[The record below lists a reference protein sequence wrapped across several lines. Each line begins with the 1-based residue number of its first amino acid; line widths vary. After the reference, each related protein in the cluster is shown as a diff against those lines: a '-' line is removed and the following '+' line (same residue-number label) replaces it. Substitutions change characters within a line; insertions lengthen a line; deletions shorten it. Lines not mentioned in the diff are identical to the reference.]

1 MMENW
6 QDHLS
11 GLDVFDDL
19 EQLPDSASTSEIAD
33 DESEEESPNL
43 LAGIDSSKIAPEELP
58 ELERALGKYQ
68 SGDFSSV
75 SAGDIVYVSQQAGER
90 LLYTKAVY
98 LGRSKSGK
106 CTARDWN
113 TKYDAEVSHL
123 QMLRKGNVTRQEKME
138 AASITLLRVAT
149 LDIDSVA
156 ELEESYP
163 SPPAEAYSDEDT
175 PSELPG
181 VVDTLDEPQELEF
194 PNIAPGD
201 IVYIRRQTGEQLT
214 YNKAVYLG
222 DPGGGQH
229 IARNWD
235 TKNDLKVSIS
245 ELVRKENVT
254 EDERVEAESI
264 KAYVAIQ
271 DSETLSKSRFY
282 LKHATLPPEIKSPFI
297 TRMNKLATGDE
308 WLSGYDREMVQKAC
322 SAFLKFENQI
332 MGRSVRVEEL
342 VRMFYASA
350 VTAAPNPKKKGSS
363 SDNARQAGI
372 KRHAA
377 LLTDVLIGVVDEA
390 SEQVF
395 PERDIVSAQLREE
408 YAGMLSRANS
418 AVKDDV
424 GSTHRDQL
432 KEAELS
438 PQLLEA
444 LKSRLSIVIEGEETA
459 VTLPKFGAHLMKQT
473 CSSFLFRLQSTYPAD
488 RAILLET
495 ILGEFL
501 ACAETEIR
509 HDRAGS
515 NKEGRTVA
523 AERLV
528 ALFLSL
534 LISIDAALELERLAG
549 VPPRI
554 RNQFTAVLMEE
565 RFRYLSQAS
574 EIEERLFRVSQRSKP
589 EFDIHFFTENSRR
602 AHDKR
607 YGEMIA
613 NDNSDTG
620 DLDDPSQ
627 PKYCYCLRGS
637 HGIMVACDGPNC
649 RRKWFHLSCTDLKK
663 PLNDYKTWFCV
674 FCQPPMK
681 AATEDTQEASA
692 TATVDAGDAES
703 EPKEAQESETTANER
718 PPRGMVCNNCK
729 FVWQSASA
737 LELRDCPSC
746 GSYSVFA
753 ESPPRTTSPET
764 TVAIL
769 RPDATGEAA
778 MGQYFSERTDK
789 FMSLYRRETMAE
801 ESKSEVPRESFPD
814 PWSHLHTSS
823 SANSPRREES
833 PPALAKASL
842 PDTSNPDNT
851 TGDGSTLVINPDL
864 QRVRRTIMYLIHTAH
879 RLNEVFQLIP
889 GGGTSS
895 RSGAGDSY
903 VKEVYDQLCSVA
915 KTLND
920 LLQWQDDDPQGEGL
934 RPEWA
939 LKLQIFQSNLSTL
952 CSSITI
958 TVEDMGNALG
968 SGETKR
974 WEEMAHKM
982 ENDEGVDCLNR
993 FRLYLDFIVV
1003 LTSLTEE
1010 PTGRNLLP
1018 VKLHLEEK
1026 ISTLLGLQ
1034 ESYVLRVGQA
1044 EEAAATTAE
1053 GPAIESP
1060 YIGAS
1065 DNPTR
1070 DASTPMDDS
1079 DSTKVRQLRQTLD
1092 QIDYAEVVLYDAIH
1106 RDSNGNFTD
1115 VKEIKDLYDELH
1127 NFDNSLRKLLHH
1139 QRRDTECR
1147 TKLISS
1153 GGVVST
1159 LCSSV
1164 QNTLEDIL
1172 IAMDSNDPMQW
1183 ADTVHIMEDSELV
1196 GWRQRFKLYQDVLTN
1211 LTGTR
1216 GRDSDSE
1223 YWLKQLDADVLELL
1237 GSQESNIS
1245 QAATRSS
1252 HRSVIWPSRPK
1263 HPQVEDMQTEGG
1275 LDGPLNDLEEEDD
1288 GQINCIC
1295 GFNEDDG
1302 NTIACDTCNK
1312 WSHTICYYP
1321 QYGDSLPEDLDHWCI
1336 DCRPERPVD
1345 AQAAHIRQQ
1354 KNVKP
1359 QDLEKFA
1366 ENFRRKSRVPDDL
1379 VPILAKDQGSVTSST
1394 TMASPGLDRLPSIRH
1409 NRTDPA
1415 RDYPRDLP
1423 IRDFVK
1429 QAEAEATRGQPSHEE
1444 SAVTPAE
1451 SADRQPIRQN
1461 RPDLGTSRLPSI
1473 RDPEPAVRFRPNGTA
1488 VYNLPSSLLNMP
1500 RAPMNERLNT
1510 LPAERKVSFEDDA
1523 PEHPEFS
1530 NITGAREPA
1539 MSSPAMASPTL
1550 HRLPSIRHNRT
1561 NSARDV
1567 RYDLPIRD
1575 FVRPDAEDKEYAARK
1590 FSRETLRRQQAEA
1603 EATRRRQKDLE
1614 AAENRQLDLEAERA
1628 RNRRQMPTMFDGFV
1642 DDESSSWSRRTGPPA
1657 PPGTRSN
1664 SASRLPA
1671 SSRSSLRRSG
1681 SYGRATVYQY
1691 HYPDSPLVIKSDD
1704 IERRPSE
1711 LIRDRG
1717 REVIERERA
1726 RAAAEELQRAFEEG
1740 AGEGVGAGS
1749 RRWEPVFDEVEE
1761 RVSGREYYYVS
1772 EGPAREEAR
1781 RRRGSWSEERK
1792 KDFWGDLDVSS
1803 RFGAETETTLR
1814 REEDLEAA
1822 GNRQVDLEA
1831 ERARNRRH
1839 AHQKEPAVI
1848 SEGSATGGVPFPA
1861 AQNSRASSSSSPKPP
1876 AHPSLEKIASLRG
1889 ILHRFEREVSA
1900 FEHTPPTKPSESHA
1914 EGKRLSGS
1922 IMAQVLF
1929 KLDAIDKTEDDPE
1942 TGEKRREVFKEAQ
1955 DLLTR
1960 VGEAVVHHVS
1970 SVT

>member
-549 VPPRI
+549 IPPRI

-1003 LTSLTEE
+1003 LTSLTKEH
-1010 PTGRNLLP
+1010 TGRNLLP

-1429 QAEAEATRGQPSHEE
+1429 S
-1444 SAVTPAE
+1444 
-1451 SADRQPIRQN
+1451 DR
-1461 RPDLGTSRLPSI
+1461 
-1473 RDPEPAVRFRPNGTA
+1473 
-1488 VYNLPSSLLNMP
+1488 
-1500 RAPMNERLNT
+1500 
-1510 LPAERKVSFEDDA
+1510 EDG
-1523 PEHPEFS
+1523 EHA
-1530 NITGAREPA
+1530 ARE
-1539 MSSPAMASPTL
+1539 
-1550 HRLPSIRHNRT
+1550 
-1561 NSARDV
+1561 
-1567 RYDLPIRD
+1567 
-1575 FVRPDAEDKEYAARK
+1575 

-1603 EATRRRQKDLE
+1603 EATRRRQEDLE
-1614 AAENRQLDLEAERA
+1614 GPPSYPSVVGENGETTRPGDFAAHQEPHTGPSEDEGEETIISEDAASASQDPGRESQKNPADMSAEPANPRPVHGRQAEPHPRRRPDWTPKRLADLMLQRGDDGEPALEPEQPVVSTISEEPPSDPSDGDRA
-1628 RNRRQMPTMFDGFV
+1628 RQKEPTSPASSEDPASASHARGREGQQEAAISSAGSATRKPAHGRLERNPNDVSEEEEEEALLSEKLADMSHDHGRETRMESARQTPERTLYGAPREEGVDEWYDTDAGSDDTPQAPIRFKDAVGRKFSFPWHLCKTWTGMEGLIKQAFLYVDVIGAHVQDGHYDLVGPRGDIILPQVWDTMVKPDWEVSMHMWPIPETPENEKKGKKAGDTFDASKAQQFAQMGTGQVVNVEPVEVKNPKKDSKKARRLST
-1642 DDESSSWSRRTGPPA
+1642 PPA
-1657 PPGTRSN
+1657 PPPPPIVAGPPIETLQFN
-1664 SASRLPA
+1664 SREEYDLYLATGQLPPMVMMDPVPGPPTPKPKPKKT
-1671 SSRSSLRRSG
+1671 SG
-1681 SYGRATVYQY
+1681 
-1691 HYPDSPLVIKSDD
+1691 I
-1704 IERRPSE
+1704 
-1711 LIRDRG
+1711 
-1717 REVIERERA
+1717 
-1726 RAAAEELQRAFEEG
+1726 AAWMAGALAKQTMEEPPAPNPQK
-1740 AGEGVGAGS
+1740 
-1749 RRWEPVFDEVEE
+1749 
-1761 RVSGREYYYVS
+1761 VSGLATWMAGAPVK
-1772 EGPAREEAR
+1772 PA
-1781 RRRGSWSEERK
+1781 K
-1792 KDFWGDLDVSS
+1792 K
-1803 RFGAETETTLR
+1803 R
-1814 REEDLEAA
+1814 
-1822 GNRQVDLEA
+1822 
-1831 ERARNRRH
+1831 
-1839 AHQKEPAVI
+1839 
-1848 SEGSATGGVPFPA
+1848 
-1861 AQNSRASSSSSPKPP
+1861 
-1876 AHPSLEKIASLRG
+1876 
-1889 ILHRFEREVSA
+1889 
-1900 FEHTPPTKPSESHA
+1900 
-1914 EGKRLSGS
+1914 
-1922 IMAQVLF
+1922 
-1929 KLDAIDKTEDDPE
+1929 
-1942 TGEKRREVFKEAQ
+1942 
-1955 DLLTR
+1955 
-1960 VGEAVVHHVS
+1960 
-1970 SVT
+1970 